1 MKNNLFILSPK
12 TFNLVL
18 DCKGKT
24 IKRVKAREGL
34 GPVSVGR
41 VLGALSPGGSE
52 RYHLCK

>member
-24 IKRVKAREGL
+24 IKRVKAR
-34 GPVSVGR
+34 
-41 VLGALSPGGSE
+41 
-52 RYHLCK
+52 